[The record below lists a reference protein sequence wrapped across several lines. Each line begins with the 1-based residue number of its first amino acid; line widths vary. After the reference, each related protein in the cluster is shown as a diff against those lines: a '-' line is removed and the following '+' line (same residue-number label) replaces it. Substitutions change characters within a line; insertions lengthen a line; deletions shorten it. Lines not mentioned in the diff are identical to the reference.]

1 MTKIESIKRAGL
13 TRFAELVQSRKTET
27 IIMLMLAGFLAAIGF
42 LTGDVTNENYK
53 LLYEFGSQYFWGT
66 LFLVYSGIKAFS
78 LFVTTNY
85 WVKMANGIVGLWAWL
100 YIFLSFTVFDKT
112 ALAPTEVLLAMPVL
126 VQSWLT
132 LSTVYWGRK

>member
-66 LFLVYSGIKAFS
+66 LFLVYSSIKAVS
-78 LFVTTNY
+78 LFITTNY

>member
-53 LLYEFGSQYFWGT
+53 LLYQFGSQYFWGT
-66 LFLVYSGIKAFS
+66 LFLIYSSIKAVS
-78 LFVTTNY
+78 LFITTNY
-85 WVKMANGIVGLWAWL
+85 WIKMANGIVGLWAWL